1 MTSITP
7 KTEDTTA
14 LGTGCPEDTVLRAR
28 YSNKELKLIK
38 DIWADTQV
46 VARSRTKLALDLLE
60 LKQEM
65 DKDDPNRNGG
75 GTEELT
81 KFWTAFGNGDLPQ
94 IGSDSRASVHVL
106 LQAAK
111 FLQSGTAY
119 TRVYAALESL
129 TPKTLCNLSRVTN
142 SAAITLIERH
152 LEVHGF
158 IGHDASAFLAKAQE
172 EATVIARLDDWV
184 TSNPTKALVPSVI
197 RDELEAVKAEQKPAE
212 QTVTVPPPSV
222 RTPVQTPTSRPPFTL
237 VQAARPPGPTAQAK
251 AVQEELDRPERER
264 QEELRKYHKK
274 YSDALVAAIEGL
286 RGLKRTLNEIRTI
299 KGTIYLN
306 ELRELPCE
314 LGFNYIAND
323 VEELKA
329 CRDLLLEIVKT
340 ATSQEGPQTIDF
352 ETVNAEVVQ

>member
-1 MTSITP
+1 MAPITP
-7 KTEDTTA
+7 KTEDTAA

-38 DIWADTQV
+38 NIWADTQV
-46 VARSRTKLALDLLE
+46 VARSKTKLALDLLI
-60 LKQEM
+60 LKQELEAESP
-65 DKDDPNRNGG
+65 DTKGVNGRPPSR
-75 GTEELT
+75 
-81 KFWTAFGNGDLPQ
+81 FWNAFDAGDLPQ
-94 IGSDSRASVHVL
+94 IGADSRASVHVL
-106 LQAAK
+106 LQAAQ
-111 FLQSGTAY
+111 FLTSRVSY
-119 TRVYAALESL
+119 TRVHKTLESL

-142 SAAITLIERH
+142 SAAIALIERH

-184 TSNPTKALVPSVI
+184 TNNPTKALVPSVI
-197 RDELEAVKAEQKPAE
+197 RDELEAAKAEQKPGE
-212 QTVTVPPPSV
+212 QTVTVTPPPV
-222 RTPVQTPTSRPPFTL
+222 RTPVQTPIERPPFTP
-237 VQAARPPGPTAQAK
+237 VQPARPPGPTAQMK

-329 CRDLLLEIVKT
+329 CRDLLLEIVKI

-352 ETVNAEVVQ
+352 VTVNVEAVQ